1 MKTRGAAV
9 ANPSA
14 REVWRKLVAEAGE
27 EDIELVASLGVED
40 VEREL
45 AAYGFD
51 VAAERGKGEAF
62 LAELAGE
69 PEASGQRPVTAAH
82 AVENVRAARR
92 FDDERRRRPG
102 AMAFVIATVAA
113 AAAGGVV
120 YELTHRAPEPPGP
133 SPSPSPS
140 PIAPSP
146 VEAPQRDLVAA
157 DLRRKAAASCDVK
170 RWAECLEW
178 LDEAKKVDPA
188 GDEAP
193 EARGLRERA
202 MRGVGEKPEGKDKP
216 R

>member
-1 MKTRGAAV
+1 MRVIGAAVV

-27 EDIELVASLGVED
+27 DEIELAASLPIED

-51 VAAERGKGEAF
+51 VAAERAKGEAF

-82 AVENVRAARR
+82 AVENVRAA
-92 FDDERRRRPG
+92 
-102 AMAFVIATVAA
+102 
-113 AAAGGVV
+113 
-120 YELTHRAPEPPGP
+120 
-133 SPSPSPS
+133 
-140 PIAPSP
+140 
-146 VEAPQRDLVAA
+146 

-170 RWAECLEW
+170 QWAECLEW
-178 LDEAKKVDPA
+178 LAEAKKVDPA

-202 MRGVGEKPEGKDKP
+202 IRGLGEKPEGKDKP
-216 R
+216 K